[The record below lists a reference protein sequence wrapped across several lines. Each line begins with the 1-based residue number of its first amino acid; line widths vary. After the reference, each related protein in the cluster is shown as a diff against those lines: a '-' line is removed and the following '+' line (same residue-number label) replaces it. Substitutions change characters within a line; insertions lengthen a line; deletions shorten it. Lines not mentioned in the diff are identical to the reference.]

1 MFRTLHDRQE
11 LAALFAPNPA
21 LHLYSLGDLDD
32 AFWPRTTWYSDGAEV
47 VLVYAAPEIPVVL
60 AFTER
65 PEAMRALLA
74 EVEPFLPRRFY
85 SHLSPG
91 LADVLRAHW
100 ADEFHGHYQR
110 MVLADREPAGRVDT
124 GACVALGPADAK
136 EALAFY
142 AAAYPG
148 NWFDPRMLETGR
160 YFGIRENEALV
171 AVAGVHVFSRTY
183 RVAAL
188 GNISVHES
196 HRRRGLGLQ
205 VTARACRSLLADCDV
220 IGLNVRRDN
229 APAIRCYEKLGF
241 RLVAPYDEH
250 MFSQEGS

>member
-1 MFRTLHDRQE
+1 MFRMLHDRAV
-11 LAALFAPNPA
+11 LADLFASNPA

-32 AFWPRTTWYSDGAEV
+32 AFWPRTTWYSDGSEV
-47 VLVYAAPEIPVVL
+47 VLVYAAPDLPVVL

-65 PEAMRALLA
+65 PAAMRALLA
-74 EVEPFLPRRFY
+74 EIKAFLPRKFY
-85 SHLSPG
+85 AHLTPG
-91 LADVLRAHW
+91 LVDVLADW

-110 MVLADREPAGRVDT
+110 MVLADGHAPGRVDT
-124 GACVALGPADAK
+124 ARCVVLGAAHRA
-136 EALAFY
+136 EAVAFY
-142 AAAYPG
+142 AEAYPG
-148 NWFDPRMLETGR
+148 NWFDPQMLETGQ
-160 YFGIRENEALV
+160 YFGVRENDRLV

-188 GNISVHES
+188 GNISVRPEC
-196 HRRRGLGLQ
+196 RGRGLGTL
-205 VTARACRSLLADCDV
+205 VTARACMSLLAHCHV

-241 RLVAPYDEH
+241 QLVAPYDEH